1 MTAPGPHPA
10 DGQHRRSAKG
20 ELQVRRFALAERLA
34 LADLMARTGPD
45 APTLCGEWT
54 VRDLA
59 AHLVLRERRPDAA
72 GGILLK
78 RLAGHTARVQQK
90 IAAREFS
97 QLLAQVRKPAWPP
110 FVDEAF
116 NLSEMFVHQ
125 EDVRRTAPGWE
136 PRALPSPLQDALW
149 RQVRRRVPFVL
160 RRFRAVV
167 HVEAP
172 GFGTATGGKGGPR
185 VYVRGEPGELLIFL
199 FGRQT
204 HSLATVDGDPTLAD
218 RLRRARLGV

>member
-1 MTAPGPHPA
+1 MT
-10 DGQHRRSAKG
+10 
-20 ELQVRRFALAERLA
+20 RFALAERLA

-78 RLAGHTARVQQK
+78 RLAGRTARVQQK

-97 QLLAQVRKPAWPP
+97 QLLAKVRKPAWPP
-110 FVDEAF
+110 FLDEAL
-116 NLSEMFVHQ
+116 NLSEMFVHH
-125 EDVRRTAPGWE
+125 EDVRRAAPGWE
-136 PRALPSPLQDALW
+136 PRVLPSRLQGALW
-149 RQVRRRVPFVL
+149 RQVRRRTPFVL
-160 RRFRAVV
+160 RRFRAAVR
-167 HVEAP
+167 VEAP
-172 GFGTATGGKGGPR
+172 GIGTATGGKGGPG
-185 VYVRGEPGELLIFL
+185 VYVRGEAGELLIFL

-204 HSLATVDGDPTLAD
+204 HSLATVEGDPAQVE
-218 RLRRARLGV
+218 RLRKARLGV

>member
-1 MTAPGPHPA
+1 MT
-10 DGQHRRSAKG
+10 
-20 ELQVRRFALAERLA
+20 RFALAERLA

-59 AHLVLRERRPDAA
+59 AHLLLRERRPAAA
-72 GGILLK
+72 GGIVLK
-78 RLAGHTARVQQK
+78 GLAGHTARVQQK

-97 QLLAQVRKPAWPP
+97 QLLAKVRKPAWPR
-110 FVDEAF
+110 FLDETF
-116 NLSEMFVHQ
+116 NLTEMFVHH
-125 EDVRRTAPGWE
+125 EDVRRAAPGWE
-136 PRALPSPLQDALW
+136 PRTLPSALQGALW
-149 RQVRRRVPFVL
+149 RQVRARTSFVL
-160 RRFRAVV
+160 RRFKASV

-172 GFGTATGGKGGPR
+172 GLGTAKGGKGGAD
-185 VYVRGEPGELLIFL
+185 VYVRGDPGELLIFL

-204 HSLATVDGDPTLAD
+204 HSLATVDGDPHQVE